1 VTCVIGFKAKDEN
14 KIYIGADTIGS
25 TNYTKEN
32 RKDGKVF
39 ASGDFT
45 IGFAGSYRMGQVL
58 QYKLDVPAQKDS
70 QTDHGYMATTFIDAV
85 RRLFDK
91 NGIMGV
97 DHDNKEFGGLFLV
110 AYKNELYRID
120 YDFQVGIGSEDFTAI
135 GSGGEVALGA
145 MYALNSFDEV
155 GPTEKVTMSI
165 LAAMDLTPFVGGDIE
180 IVSHTYVEETA
191 IDKVYDKLSDMTDE
205 DLLEIQEYLDMTI
218 CDNNMMALG
227 VDECE

>member
-1 VTCVIGFKAKDEN
+1 
-14 KIYIGADTIGS
+14 
-25 TNYTKEN
+25 
-32 RKDGKVF
+32 
-39 ASGDFT
+39 
-45 IGFAGSYRMGQVL
+45 
-58 QYKLDVPAQKDS
+58 
-70 QTDHGYMATTFIDAV
+70 MATTFIDAV

-97 DHDNKEFGGLFLV
+97 DQDNKEFGGLFLV

-120 YDFQVGIGSEDFTAI
+120 YDFQVCKHSKHLLFGIGSEDFTAI

-180 IVSHTYVEETA
+180 IVTHTYVEEKE
-191 IDKVYDKLSDMTDE
+191 IDKVYKKLSDMTDE
-205 DLLEIQEYLDMTI
+205 DLMEIQEYLDMTI
-218 CDNNMMALG
+218 CDNDMMALG
-227 VDECE
+227 VDECA